1 MRNFQKNRKRGNG
14 NLPSAVFF
22 SFMTSVSETVS
33 LSGAFYTLFSVSV
46 QCLLKQN
53 IQFDTEEMV

>member
-1 MRNFQKNRKRGNG
+1 
-14 NLPSAVFF
+14 
-22 SFMTSVSETVS
+22 MTSVSETVS

-53 IQFDTEEMV
+53 IQFDTEEMVWAAHAN